1 MKQVP
6 QRLTTF
12 LFLKIQGD
20 KGYTYVSDYYQSIDV
35 VICISAY
42 LSNKTLLF
50 IYLFIDH
57 VSVHKKCIMMFF
69 AVFSHD

>member
-1 MKQVP
+1 MP

-42 LSNKTLLF
+42 LSNKLF

-57 VSVHKKCIMMFF
+57 VSVRKKCIMMFF

>member
-20 KGYTYVSDYYQSIDV
+20 RGYTYVSDYYQSIDV

-50 IYLFIDH
+50 IYLFI
-57 VSVHKKCIMMFF
+57 F
-69 AVFSHD
+69 

>member
-1 MKQVP
+1 MP

-20 KGYTYVSDYYQSIDV
+20 KGYTYVSDYYQCIDV

-50 IYLFIDH
+50 IYLSIDH
-57 VSVHKKCIMMFF
+57 VSVRKKCIMVFI
-69 AVFSHD
+69 AVFSHN